1 MCFEVIFVGND
12 LKDFLAQLQEKLKS
26 IDYVKTEDIPNIGLY
41 MDQVTTFMDEQLEA
55 CKRYDDD
62 KILTKTMINNYAKN
76 NLLPAPE
83 KKKYSKEHVLT
94 LLFIYYFKNLLSI
107 SDIQALLNPITDSY
121 FGNKDDFNMEDVYN
135 EVFHLEKE
143 ESGKLL
149 KDLGKKYFIAQHTF
163 EQFPEEDRSFLQKFS
178 FICLL
183 SYDVYIKK
191 MVIESMIDELH
202 QTETS
207 KKETSSK
214 SEKKKDSSKWKI
226 IKDSLI
232 FHRQTVF
239 FLHYTSFFS
248 SFKRLNTIS

>member
-1 MCFEVIFVGND
+1 MCSEVIFVGND

-62 KILTKTMINNYAKN
+62 KILTKTMINNYTKN

-143 ESGKLL
+143 ESEKLL

-191 MVIESMIDELH
+191 MVIEGMIDELH
-202 QTETS
+202 QTKSS
-207 KKETSSK
+207 KKDTSSK
-214 SEKKKDSSKWKI
+214 SEKKKDSSKSEKK
-226 IKDSLI
+226 KDS
-232 FHRQTVF
+232 
-239 FLHYTSFFS
+239 S
-248 SFKRLNTIS
+248 K

>member
-1 MCFEVIFVGND
+1 MGND
-12 LKDFLAQLQEKLKS
+12 LKNFLAQLQEKLKS

-207 KKETSSK
+207 KKDTSSK
-214 SEKKKDSSKWKI
+214 SEKKKDSSK
-226 IKDSLI
+226 
-232 FHRQTVF
+232 
-239 FLHYTSFFS
+239 
-248 SFKRLNTIS
+248 

>member
-1 MCFEVIFVGND
+1 MGND

-62 KILTKTMINNYAKN
+62 KILTKTMINNYANN

-207 KKETSSK
+207 KKDTSSK
-214 SEKKKDSSKWKI
+214 SEKKKDSSK
-226 IKDSLI
+226 
-232 FHRQTVF
+232 
-239 FLHYTSFFS
+239 
-248 SFKRLNTIS
+248 

>member
-1 MCFEVIFVGND
+1 MGND

-62 KILTKTMINNYAKN
+62 KILTKTMINNYSKN

-214 SEKKKDSSKWKI
+214 SEKKKDSSK
-226 IKDSLI
+226 
-232 FHRQTVF
+232 
-239 FLHYTSFFS
+239 
-248 SFKRLNTIS
+248 

>member
-1 MCFEVIFVGND
+1 VGND

-107 SDIQALLNPITDSY
+107 SDIQALLNPLTDSY

-202 QTETS
+202 QTESS
-207 KKETSSK
+207 KKDTSSK
-214 SEKKKDSSKWKI
+214 SEKKKDASK
-226 IKDSLI
+226 
-232 FHRQTVF
+232 
-239 FLHYTSFFS
+239 
-248 SFKRLNTIS
+248 

>member
-1 MCFEVIFVGND
+1 MGND

-207 KKETSSK
+207 KKGTSSK
-214 SEKKKDSSKWKI
+214 SEKKKDSSK
-226 IKDSLI
+226 
-232 FHRQTVF
+232 
-239 FLHYTSFFS
+239 
-248 SFKRLNTIS
+248 

>member
-1 MCFEVIFVGND
+1 MAATTEE
-12 LKDFLAQLQEKLKS
+12 LLQTILQSLEKVEYIKA
-26 IDYVKTEDIPNIGLY
+26 EDIPNIDLY
-41 MDQVTTFMDEQLEA
+41 MDQVLTFMDRKLRSAVRPQTEEHV
-55 CKRYDDD
+55 
-62 KILTKTMINNYAKN
+62 LTKTMINNYAKN

-121 FGNKDDFNMEDVYN
+121 FGDKDDFNMEDVYN

-143 ESGKLL
+143 ESEKLL

-191 MVIESMIDELH
+191 MVIEGMIDELH
-202 QTETS
+202 QTKSS
-207 KKETSSK
+207 KKDTSSK
-214 SEKKKDSSKWKI
+214 SEKKKDSSK
-226 IKDSLI
+226 
-232 FHRQTVF
+232 
-239 FLHYTSFFS
+239 
-248 SFKRLNTIS
+248 

>member
-1 MCFEVIFVGND
+1 MEND
-12 LKDFLAQLQEKLKS
+12 VKEFLAALQKKLKS
-26 IDYVKTEDIPNIGLY
+26 IDYIKTEDIPNIGLY

-55 CKRYDDD
+55 CKRHDED

-107 SDIQALLNPITDSY
+107 SDIQTLLNPLTEHY
-121 FGNKDDFNMEDVYN
+121 FGNKDGFNMEDIYN
-135 EVFHLEKE
+135 EVFDLEQE

-149 KDLGKKYFIAQHTF
+149 KDLGKKYSIAKQTF
-163 EQFPEEDRSFLQKFS
+163 DNFPEEDQEFLQNFT

-191 MVIESMIDELH
+191 MIIESVIDQLH
-202 QTETS
+202 HNSCKSARKDTEKG
-207 KKETSSK
+207 KKE
-214 SEKKKDSSKWKI
+214 
-226 IKDSLI
+226 
-232 FHRQTVF
+232 
-239 FLHYTSFFS
+239 
-248 SFKRLNTIS
+248 

>member
-1 MCFEVIFVGND
+1 MGND
-12 LKDFLAQLQEKLKS
+12 LKYFLAQLQEKLKS

-214 SEKKKDSSKWKI
+214 SEKKKDSSK
-226 IKDSLI
+226 
-232 FHRQTVF
+232 
-239 FLHYTSFFS
+239 
-248 SFKRLNTIS
+248 

>member
-1 MCFEVIFVGND
+1 MGND

-143 ESGKLL
+143 ESEKLL

-191 MVIESMIDELH
+191 MVIEGMIDELH
-202 QTETS
+202 QTKSS
-207 KKETSSK
+207 KKDTSSK
-214 SEKKKDSSKWKI
+214 SEKKKDSSK
-226 IKDSLI
+226 
-232 FHRQTVF
+232 
-239 FLHYTSFFS
+239 
-248 SFKRLNTIS
+248 

>member
-1 MCFEVIFVGND
+1 MEND

-143 ESGKLL
+143 ESEKLL

-191 MVIESMIDELH
+191 MVIEGMIDELH
-202 QTETS
+202 QTKSS
-207 KKETSSK
+207 KKDTSSK
-214 SEKKKDSSKWKI
+214 SEKKKDSSK
-226 IKDSLI
+226 
-232 FHRQTVF
+232 
-239 FLHYTSFFS
+239 
-248 SFKRLNTIS
+248 

>member
-1 MCFEVIFVGND
+1 MCSEVIFVGND

-214 SEKKKDSSKWKI
+214 SEKKKDSSK
-226 IKDSLI
+226 
-232 FHRQTVF
+232 
-239 FLHYTSFFS
+239 
-248 SFKRLNTIS
+248 

>member
-1 MCFEVIFVGND
+1 MEND

-214 SEKKKDSSKWKI
+214 SEKKKDSSK
-226 IKDSLI
+226 
-232 FHRQTVF
+232 
-239 FLHYTSFFS
+239 
-248 SFKRLNTIS
+248 

>member
-1 MCFEVIFVGND
+1 MGND

-202 QTETS
+202 QTETP

-214 SEKKKDSSKWKI
+214 SEKKKDSSK
-226 IKDSLI
+226 
-232 FHRQTVF
+232 
-239 FLHYTSFFS
+239 
-248 SFKRLNTIS
+248 

>member
-1 MCFEVIFVGND
+1 MCFEVIFVAND

-214 SEKKKDSSKWKI
+214 SEKKKDSSK
-226 IKDSLI
+226 
-232 FHRQTVF
+232 
-239 FLHYTSFFS
+239 
-248 SFKRLNTIS
+248 

>member
-1 MCFEVIFVGND
+1 MGND

-62 KILTKTMINNYAKN
+62 KILTKTMINNYPKN

-191 MVIESMIDELH
+191 MVIEGMIDELH
-202 QTETS
+202 QTKSS
-207 KKETSSK
+207 KKDTSSK
-214 SEKKKDSSKWKI
+214 SEKKKDSSK
-226 IKDSLI
+226 
-232 FHRQTVF
+232 
-239 FLHYTSFFS
+239 
-248 SFKRLNTIS
+248 